1 MMLHCKN
8 CKKKFYLNNE
18 DEELEGKLVECKFCN
33 EKWLYESK
41 SKYLENRL
49 AELNQD
55 LNNTDSKINLRKK
68 DFQEKIN
75 RLEIQLK
82 DKIIELDKQKLLK
95 DQVTTFENRLKETEK
110 LNNEELELHKKA
122 GNIKK
127 QIRITTEDISSS
139 NKDIEEKTNYL
150 ETKINSYN
158 NAEQEENEQSTPP
171 KPQIVDNE
179 VVDININDKF
189 KKSKENKKRIF
200 FSPNFLK

>member
-1 MMLHCKN
+1 MMLHCRN
-8 CKKKFYLNNE
+8 CKEKFYLNNE
-18 DEELEGKLVECKFCN
+18 GEELEGKLVECKFCN

-41 SKYLENRL
+41 TKYLENRL
-49 AELNQD
+49 AELNHD

-75 RLEIQLK
+75 RLEIDLK
-82 DKIIELDKQKLLK
+82 DKINELDKQKLLK
-95 DQVTTFENRLKETEK
+95 DKVTTFENRLKETEK

-150 ETKINSYN
+150 EKKINSFN
-158 NAEQEENEQSTPP
+158 NVEQEENEQSIAA
-171 KPQIVDNE
+171 KSQITDNE